1 MIEEPVIS
9 LQLENKQL
17 SLMMIMEHILSF
29 QYKTHWK
36 KYDLKNVLKKRNF
49 LTKILDTLC

>member
-29 QYKTHWK
+29 QHKTHWK
-36 KYDLKNVLKKRNF
+36 KDDLKKCAQKRNF
-49 LTKILDTLC
+49 LTKIFDTLF

>member
-1 MIEEPVIS
+1 MIEELVVS

-17 SLMMIMEHILSF
+17 SVMMIMEHILSF

-36 KYDLKNVLKKRNF
+36 KYDLKNVLKKKKF
-49 LTKILDTLC
+49 SDKILDTLC

>member
-36 KYDLKNVLKKRNF
+36 KYDLKNVLKKEIF
-49 LTKILDTLC
+49 LTKIFDTLF

>member
-9 LQLENKQL
+9 LQLENEQL
-17 SLMMIMEHILSF
+17 SLMMIMEDILSF

-36 KYDLKNVLKKRNF
+36 KYDLKNVLKKEIF
-49 LTKILDTLC
+49 